1 MIFKFKFQL
10 ASKKL
15 LSVSEMFPETLLIIL
30 NKVIDRFFSG
40 DRQTISQWMQENL
53 PGDVR
58 VL

>member
-1 MIFKFKFQL
+1 VIFKFKFQL